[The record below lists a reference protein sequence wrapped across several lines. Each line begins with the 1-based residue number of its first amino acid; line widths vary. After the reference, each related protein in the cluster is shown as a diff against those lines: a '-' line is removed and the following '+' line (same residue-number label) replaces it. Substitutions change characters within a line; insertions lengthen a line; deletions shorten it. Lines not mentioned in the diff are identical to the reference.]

1 MIVTYHLP
9 KYLALASDTGLKV
22 TNAISKKAIIGFHL
36 WFSSYATR
44 MACLKQGL
52 PFQHDT

>member
-22 TNAISKKAIIGFHL
+22 TNAISKKASIGFHL